1 MENFADSDIFQ
12 TTNRFRIFDK
22 VLTVP
27 PFTPLPFTDSKM
39 HSSFLSFSYRWF
51 SHTLRDSRKGSGY
64 VEREGGHTHYLIID
78 QKQICIWIWITLI
91 GVLASRAIIGIV
103 LLTKVSV
110 CDCAL
115 FFWVFVKFHP
125 PPPRLTL
132 FVFRVIGF
140 GWGRG
145 AFLAQ
150 TPGIIWAGSVI
161 LLNNHCIALCRRQ
174 HTRGCR

>member
-125 PPPRLTL
+125 PPPASPFLCFAWSVLVEGEGL
-132 FVFRVIGF
+132 FWHKR
-140 GWGRG
+140 
-145 AFLAQ
+145 
-150 TPGIIWAGSVI
+150 PG
-161 LLNNHCIALCRRQ
+161 
-174 HTRGCR
+174 